1 MASANHHAATPVQD
15 LMVFPGDKITEFLS
29 YRRWFDSFTA
39 QGTHLSPNVRETL
52 RRCGMSGP
60 PPEVFEEYERLAS
73 EQMCLLLV
81 KKPLNNISDLRDK
94 RISWKRTA
102 NIEML
107 LETALIVLDSLPVL
121 PAVMRSGLHQILA
134 HALSTVAAQYDEL
147 RCGSD
152 ERRTKISDLRNTGT
166 HWVSLSF
173 CFWSVVGFNSYMPN
187 YF

>member
-39 QGTHLSPNVRETL
+39 QGTHLSPQVRETL
-52 RRCGMSGP
+52 QRCGMAGP
-60 PPEVFEEYERLAS
+60 PPEVFEEYDRLAS
-73 EQMCLLLV
+73 EQMSLLLI
-81 KKPLNNISDLRDK
+81 KKPLNNIADPRAK
-94 RISWKRTA
+94 HISWKRTA

-107 LETALIVLDSLPVL
+107 LETALIVLDSLPVN
-121 PAVMRSGLHQILA
+121 PEVMRSGLHQILA

-152 ERRTKISDLRNTGT
+152 ERRAKITNLRNNGT
-166 HWVSLSF
+166 HWVRFSF
-173 CFWSVVGFNSYMPN
+173 CFRSVV
-187 YF
+187 